1 MASICIE
8 RRSSA
13 MSRSYWVCRFNQN
26 CAETPK
32 YLPSRSAAAPTTRSS
47 GQKVVGGDG
56 SDTQE
61 EDVEGGLRVGTEARF
76 VSGPP
81 RSPPTAE
88 AATNTDTIDVLRR
101 DSAHSL
107 RPYRCYHAKV
117 WSVDIELIAGWL
129 TSLDSGSQEQVV
141 AAIELLEEQG
151 PRLGRPLVDT
161 IKASRHKNMKELRPG
176 STGRSELRILFAF
189 DPKRQAILL
198 IAGDKSGN
206 WTRWYKR
213 NIPIADDLFDK
224 HLQNLRGE

>member
-1 MASICIE
+1 M
-8 RRSSA
+8 
-13 MSRSYWVCRFNQN
+13 
-26 CAETPK
+26 PK
-32 YLPSRSAAAPTTRSS
+32 A
-47 GQKVVGGDG
+47 VV
-56 SDTQE
+56 
-61 EDVEGGLRVGTEARF
+61 RVDAEARF

-81 RSPPTAE
+81 RSPPT
-88 AATNTDTIDVLRR
+88 
-101 DSAHSL
+101 
-107 RPYRCYHAKV
+107 
-117 WSVDIELIAGWL
+117 VDIELIAGWL